1 MASITWKRTGLSTIA
16 CAALLTGAAMGGTSG
31 AYAAPV
37 TSSPAPAAAAGADDD
52 TNGVAE
58 TEWGDDDSKQGKR
71 ATRRTGSWDA
81 SLDLGSAFSTTRT
94 VGAQAAWAQGA
105 TGKGVTVALVDT
117 GTAPVAGLVDGG
129 RILDGPDLSF
139 ESQEAGTRY
148 HDGFGHG
155 THLGGLIA
163 GADDDFDPKKPDPSL
178 FAGVAPEA
186 ELLNLKVGTGDG
198 GADVSQVIAAI
209 DWVVEH
215 RDDAG
220 MRVRVLNLAYG
231 TASTQSWQVDPLARA
246 VENAWRNGI
255 LVVTSAGNDG
265 AQGTSLLMPA
275 VDPHVLAVGAVDHQ
289 GTAATDDDTVADFS
303 SVGNDGRRPDVLAPG
318 KSLVSLRA
326 PGSNAD
332 LQHPEGLVAGDDE
345 GRFFRGSG
353 TSQAA
358 AVVAGQAALLFDAKP
373 KLTPDEVKAVLM
385 RTARPLGHAD
395 PAQGAGVTDVAAAL
409 ALVESKA
416 TVAAAPNGH
425 PASTGLGSLEASRG
439 GEHVVDPGTG
449 IALTGEVDAL
459 GSPWNAPA
467 WVAAQQQ
474 GATWSKGV
482 RNGRAWTG
490 ERWKDKRVLAVRWT
504 GDSWNGKSWAEQGWS
519 DDVWQ
524 ARSWRGDS
532 WKARSWRE
540 ESWKARSWRSLS

>member
-1 MASITWKRTGLSTIA
+1 MGSIAWKRASVSTLA
-16 CAALLTGAAMGGTSG
+16 CAALLTSVAWAGSPAAD
-31 AYAAPV
+31 AAPLESGDV
-37 TSSPAPAAAAGADDD
+37 TATTTGSDDA

-58 TEWGDDDSKQGKR
+58 TEWGDDTSKQGKR
-71 ATRRTGSWDA
+71 ASKRTGSWDA
-81 SLDLGSAFSTTRT
+81 SLDLGSAFSTTRSI
-94 VGAQAAWAQGA
+94 GAQAAWALGV
-105 TGKGVTVALVDT
+105 TGKDVTVAMVDT
-117 GTAPVAGLVDGG
+117 GTAPVAGLDDGA
-129 RILDGPDLSF
+129 RFLDGPDLSF

-148 HDGFGHG
+148 RDGFGHG
-155 THLGGLIA
+155 THLAGLIA
-163 GADDDFDPKKPDPSL
+163 GADRGFDPKRPDPSL
-178 FAGVAPEA
+178 FAGVAPDA
-186 ELLNLKVGTGDG
+186 KLLNVKVGTGDG

-220 MRVRVLNLAYG
+220 MRIRVLNLAYG

-255 LVVTSAGNDG
+255 LVVSSAGNDG
-265 AQGTSLLMPA
+265 SDGSSLLMPA
-275 VDPHVLAVGAVDHQ
+275 VDPHVLAVGAVDHR
-289 GTAATDDDTVADFS
+289 GTIATDDDTVADFS
-303 SVGNDGRRPDVLAPG
+303 SVGNDERRADVLAPG
-318 KSLVSLRA
+318 KSVVSLRA

-345 GRFFRGSG
+345 GRYFRGSG

-358 AVVAGQAALLFDAKP
+358 AIVAGEAALLFDAKP
-373 KLTPDEVKAVLM
+373 RLTPDEVKAVLM
-385 RTARPLGHAD
+385 RTARPLGQAD

-409 ALVESKA
+409 ALVRSKA
-416 TVAAAPNGH
+416 TPDVAPSAL

-449 IALTGEVDAL
+449 IALTGEIDAL
-459 GSPWNAPA
+459 GSAWNGAA
-467 WVAAQQQ
+467 WVAAQHQ
-474 GATWSKGV
+474 GATWSKGLW
-482 RNGRAWTG
+482 NGRAWTG
-490 ERWKDKRVLAVRWT
+490 EKWKDKQVLGVRWT
-504 GDSWNGKSWAEQGWS
+504 GDSWSGKPWADEGWS

-524 ARSWRGDS
+524 ARSWRGNS